1 MEKIRIIVLEG
12 HDRCGKGTLLENLK
26 NGLEKRFVK
35 YLMTYIPCQN

>member
-26 NGLEKRFVK
+26 NRFDDF
-35 YLMTYIPCQN
+35 